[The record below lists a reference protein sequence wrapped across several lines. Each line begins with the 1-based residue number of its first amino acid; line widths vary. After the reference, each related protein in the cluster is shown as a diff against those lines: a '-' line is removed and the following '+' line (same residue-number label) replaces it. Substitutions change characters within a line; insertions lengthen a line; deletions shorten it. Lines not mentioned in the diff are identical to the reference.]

1 MSEKKEKKEKLEKT
15 GLEEMTFAALNPYR
29 EANIPSLTEVEDGR
43 SRYVYWGD
51 NNALP
56 AYYRELYETSDT
68 LSSVINAIKDY
79 VKGNDVEGA
88 DAEDI
93 GLLAVDW
100 CLFGCCALQV
110 HRRSNGTISASYL
123 NVANLRTDKDRQ
135 TFWYSEDFSKGYGRY
150 KAVVYPRYMENS
162 EERTSILYMRNDRN
176 RTYGY
181 PRWGS
186 AVNAAEAERKLGE
199 YHLNNISNGFSASY
213 LINFNGGKPNDAI
226 KQEIED
232 SINDKFSGS
241 GNAGRIMVS
250 FNQDKD
256 HQADIQKLETED
268 FGAKM
273 ESLVKWCRTSI
284 LSKFRCSPQLV
295 GVNLENIG
303 FNSQEY
309 AEAYALFNRTVIR
322 PIQDA
327 IESLYA
333 QLGIKVMIT
342 PFSVELT

>member
-1 MSEKKEKKEKLEKT
+1 MSEIKEKLEKR
-15 GLEEMTFAALNPYR
+15 GLEDMTFAALNPYR
-29 EANIPSLTEVEDGR
+29 EANIPSLVEVEDGR

-176 RTYGY
+176 RVYGY
-181 PRWGS
+181 PLWGS

-213 LINFNGGKPNDAI
+213 LINFNGGKPNDAV

-295 GVNLENIG
+295 GVALENIG

-309 AEAYALFNRTVIR
+309 AEAYALFNRTVIK

-333 QLGIKVMIT
+333 QVGIRVQIT
-342 PFSVELT
+342 PFSIDLT